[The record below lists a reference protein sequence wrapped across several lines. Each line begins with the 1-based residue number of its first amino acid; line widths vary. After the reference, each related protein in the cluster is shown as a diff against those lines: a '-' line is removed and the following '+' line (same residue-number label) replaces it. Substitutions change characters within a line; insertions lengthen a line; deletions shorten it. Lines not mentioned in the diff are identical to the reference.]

1 MRLPCRALLVVLAL
15 VVVGACAPSSAAPS
29 GADSAARA
37 GESTARR
44 DPSAKKEPAAEPTEP
59 DEVAA
64 AAEVPAAEPIAP
76 VEPSASAPAPAPAPE
91 APARPAGVP
100 AEAQAGVVER
110 ITDGDT
116 INVRIDVPGGA
127 LTHDATHT
135 IRLLQI
141 DTPETVAP
149 GQPVEC
155 GGPEATE
162 FAVEQ
167 LPVRSTVWLEADE
180 DDTDQYGR
188 YLRYVYAEDGSMF
201 NETALAAGVAE
212 HLIYQPNERY
222 SADLAAAAA
231 AARSTGV
238 GLYGAPCDIDAPPPP
253 PPPVVVPA
261 VPEPDPEPASAPV
274 EEDAGGCDENY
285 TPCVPI
291 ASDVDCAGG
300 SGNGPAYVEGP
311 VQIIGSDPYGLDADA
326 DGVGCQS

>member
-1 MRLPCRALLVVLAL
+1 LRHPCRALLVVLTV

-29 GADSAARA
+29 DADSAARA

-44 DPSAKKEPAAEPTEP
+44 DPQPKKVRATEPA
-59 DEVAA
+59 EVAA
-64 AAEVPAAEPIAP
+64 AAEVPTAEPIAP
-76 VEPSASAPAPAPAPE
+76 APPAAPAPPPAPAE
-91 APARPAGVP
+91 PARPASVP

-162 FAVEQ
+162 FAAEQ
-167 LPVRSTVWLEADE
+167 LPVGSTVWLEADE
-180 DDTDQYGR
+180 EDTDQYGR

-201 NETALAAGVAE
+201 NEAALAAGVAE

-222 SADLAAAAA
+222 SAELAAAAA